1 MMPERFELTYAER
14 VGPLWT
20 RFTEHLTNQLDQ
32 ARKMNDSAGNTE
44 QATAA
49 LRGRIACL
57 KGLVALGNT
66 ERPMT
71 AGDGDDDLIPV
82 AIYDE
87 RMRK

>member
-57 KGLVALGNT
+57 KGLVALGN

-71 AGDGDDDLIPV
+71 AVDRDEEFLPV